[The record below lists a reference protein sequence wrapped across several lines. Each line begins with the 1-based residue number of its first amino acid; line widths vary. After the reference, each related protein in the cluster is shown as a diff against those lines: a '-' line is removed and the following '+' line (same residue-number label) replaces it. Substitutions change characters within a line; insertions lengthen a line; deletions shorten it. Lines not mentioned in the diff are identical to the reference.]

1 MNRKLVAF
9 LLDTSDS
16 TSKVVGR
23 DKNAGDG
30 EKSVE
35 GVDNELRTGV
45 SKPERSRAVALVK
58 TLVVDN
64 VVLGLKE

>member
-35 GVDNELRTGV
+35 G
-45 SKPERSRAVALVK
+45 
-58 TLVVDN
+58 
-64 VVLGLKE
+64 